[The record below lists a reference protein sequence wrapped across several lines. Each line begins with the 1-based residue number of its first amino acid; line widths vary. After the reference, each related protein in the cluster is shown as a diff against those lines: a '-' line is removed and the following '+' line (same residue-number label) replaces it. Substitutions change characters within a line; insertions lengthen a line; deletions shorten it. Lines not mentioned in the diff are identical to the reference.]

1 MSVPKVVVEPW
12 PAGGWVVRLEGHPA
26 PVSRHDTVEEAKSRA
41 AAYRRGLERGDP
53 RPELAP

>member
-1 MSVPKVVVEPW
+1 MTNPGGPLVSVPKVVVEPW

-41 AAYRRGLERGDP
+41 AA
-53 RPELAP
+53 